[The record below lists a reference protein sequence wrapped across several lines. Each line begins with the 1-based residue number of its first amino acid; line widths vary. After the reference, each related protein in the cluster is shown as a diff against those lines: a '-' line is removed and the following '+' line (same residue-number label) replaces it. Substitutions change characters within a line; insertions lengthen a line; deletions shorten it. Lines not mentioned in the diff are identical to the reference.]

1 MGVLGRTLL
10 FYSQL
15 NPYPSSKNKL
25 YMARPFWVILIPKGA
40 DFIGNQIGKNIH
52 AFCKQQGLTQEK
64 LAEQIRVSFQAVSK
78 WENGSSMPDIS
89 VLPLLANV
97 LHCSIDQLM
106 GYVAVQK
113 RLTDKDDFI
122 VNRGIQ
128 HLWHIASANVLYLVH
143 PGPSPTES
151 SGVPGLH
158 HHNLHRLVLFLQV
171 LAHAYNGNA
180 SAYAHHKDVHFPL
193 CVYPDFRASGGPAG
207 GCGWRGVTNWPGMKL
222 PEISIVS
229 SSALAMAPF
238 VPLPPSVSTSS
249 AP

>member
-1 MGVLGRTLL
+1 
-10 FYSQL
+10 
-15 NPYPSSKNKL
+15 
-25 YMARPFWVILIPKGA
+25 MARPFWVILIPKGA

-128 HLWHIASANVLYLVH
+128 HLYALVQH
-143 PGPSPTES
+143 VDT
-151 SGVPGLH
+151 V
-158 HHNLHRLVLFLQV
+158 
-171 LAHAYNGNA
+171 
-180 SAYAHHKDVHFPL
+180 
-193 CVYPDFRASGGPAG
+193 
-207 GCGWRGVTNWPGMKL
+207 
-222 PEISIVS
+222 
-229 SSALAMAPF
+229 
-238 VPLPPSVSTSS
+238 
-249 AP
+249 

>member
-1 MGVLGRTLL
+1 
-10 FYSQL
+10 
-15 NPYPSSKNKL
+15 
-25 YMARPFWVILIPKGA
+25 MARPFWVILIPKGA

-151 SGVPGLH
+151 S
-158 HHNLHRLVLFLQV
+158 
-171 LAHAYNGNA
+171 
-180 SAYAHHKDVHFPL
+180 
-193 CVYPDFRASGGPAG
+193 
-207 GCGWRGVTNWPGMKL
+207 
-222 PEISIVS
+222 
-229 SSALAMAPF
+229 
-238 VPLPPSVSTSS
+238 
-249 AP
+249 